1 MFLHITQQKDFFNCQ
16 RQSAVRAYDIPMMCQ
31 KYCLHR
37 VCKMCY
43 GYTTQYH
50 WSTQMHRHVH
60 MHTCNIHM
68 CACTSFTT
76 CNTSS
81 FIQCSSVPNLLIV
94 KIIQQGILKSST
106 KPVLKNLGSYNGI
119 FTMQLGN
126 MQGTSV
132 CRKQIFLHSA
142 RTCRTGMS
150 KWMIKCQTCN
160 ILLEVVEKKHCLGI
174 VSNNTQALLHI
185 N

>member
-1 MFLHITQQKDFFNCQ
+1 MRMFLHITQQKDFSNCQ
-16 RQSAVRAYDIPMMCQ
+16 RQSAVRAYDISIMCL

-37 VCKMCY
+37 VCNICY

-94 KIIQQGILKSST
+94 KTIWQGILKNQYET
-106 KPVLKNLGSYNGI
+106 CFEKLWNLWNMHNVARKHARYISLQQTNF
-119 FTMQLGN
+119 FTL
-126 MQGTSV
+126 
-132 CRKQIFLHSA
+132 
-142 RTCRTGMS
+142 
-150 KWMIKCQTCN
+150 CQN
-160 ILLEVVEKKHCLGI
+160 LQNRHE
-174 VSNNTQALLHI
+174 
-185 N
+185 